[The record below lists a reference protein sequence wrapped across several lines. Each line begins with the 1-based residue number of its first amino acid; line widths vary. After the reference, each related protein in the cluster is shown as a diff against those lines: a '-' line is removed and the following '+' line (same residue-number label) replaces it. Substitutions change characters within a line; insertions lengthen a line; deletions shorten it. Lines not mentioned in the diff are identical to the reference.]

1 METVKISLNKPIYD
15 TEELDINWSECV
27 ESGGVLTVK
36 LNNNAGYS
44 LQVGDFI
51 RFDRYVTIEN
61 ENPFG
66 KNTPDGF
73 EYSHVGCV
81 AYDDCEVLS
90 VSGDS
95 AFTITAPKRKELY
108 LNPAE
113 SVSADGKT
121 VFSFKTNH
129 DFFYQ
134 DIAQANGLM
143 KLSYSGQQYTF
154 SATTT
159 SASTDGV
166 PQFYTIQQQSI
177 GENCGGSEN
186 IYYDYYFLPTR
197 ESRYNVKVQGIV
209 KIDETLPV
217 TCNQNAFY
225 FVNENGKCTP
235 WVDTVCGETKTVVSK
250 YVGYWKVPVAFS
262 NNSDYAHL
270 YQESN
275 INQLYSE
282 KIKSSVI
289 PDFINME
296 KVKYKPII
304 SGNTIEL
311 VSGLTFNLHFRVRS
325 NDDDWH
331 IIKSSGWNSNT
342 STNES
347 DGLCYLGFV
356 DNDVKYQKMKVQKS
370 FIRLSFYRSGSE
382 GKFNPLDASLLYYS
396 TVFFDSGELFG
407 KFNKKRTEL
416 LKSGDKWEET
426 DTSKHV
432 LQKSIEST
440 STVRVDSKITI
451 FNEYNSTKSSEGF
464 NIYLFADDSSENV
477 PETIYMKVE
486 FNHAGYGRT
495 IPMCISGGNDAKS
508 SSGITTDEYYDKLY
522 IPLKIVHIGDG
533 YYYSFD
539 DIYEE
544 LKTVGGNGGRVVND
558 IENRSITF
566 NLYEPKL
573 TQKTDF

>member
-1 METVKISLNKPIYD
+1 
-15 TEELDINWSECV
+15 
-27 ESGGVLTVK
+27 
-36 LNNNAGYS
+36 
-44 LQVGDFI
+44 
-51 RFDRYVTIEN
+51 
-61 ENPFG
+61 
-66 KNTPDGF
+66 
-73 EYSHVGCV
+73 
-81 AYDDCEVLS
+81 
-90 VSGDS
+90 
-95 AFTITAPKRKELY
+95 
-108 LNPAE
+108 
-113 SVSADGKT
+113 
-121 VFSFKTNH
+121 
-129 DFFYQ
+129 
-134 DIAQANGLM
+134 
-143 KLSYSGQQYTF
+143 
-154 SATTT
+154 
-159 SASTDGV
+159 
-166 PQFYTIQQQSI
+166 
-177 GENCGGSEN
+177 
-186 IYYDYYFLPTR
+186 
-197 ESRYNVKVQGIV
+197 
-209 KIDETLPV
+209 
-217 TCNQNAFY
+217 
-225 FVNENGKCTP
+225 
-235 WVDTVCGETKTVVSK
+235 
-250 YVGYWKVPVAFS
+250 
-262 NNSDYAHL
+262 
-270 YQESN
+270 
-275 INQLYSE
+275 
-282 KIKSSVI
+282 
-289 PDFINME
+289 ME

-311 VSGLTFNLHFRVRS
+311 VSGLTFNLHFRARS
-325 NDDDWH
+325 NDEDWH
-331 IIKSSGWNSNT
+331 IIKSGGWNPTAND
-342 STNES
+342 ES

-396 TVFFDSGELFG
+396 TVFLDSGELFG

-495 IPMCISGGNDAKS
+495 IPMTISNKE
-508 SSGITTDEYYDKLY
+508 ITTDEYYDKLY
-522 IPLKIVHIGDG
+522 IPLKIVHINDA

-539 DIYEE
+539 SVFEE
-544 LKTVGGNGGRVVND
+544 LQGRVIND